1 MPNRDLEKLI
11 LRAIAAAGAVQVGY
25 FITDNST
32 ALQNQ
37 IKALVGVPCD
47 ANWGEVSEAFWA
59 LVARRFIYVGGAR
72 SFGQCSVW
80 LTERGRKALT
90 DEEFNPED
98 ETGYM
103 RRLLSAAPTTSATVQ
118 QYLIEA
124 LKSYEQECYL
134 ASAVMLG
141 AAAEDTTL
149 QVATS
154 FVLWRG
160 ESAENLRTILENPR
174 QFYVYKLQEFDKR
187 LRVAKAEIPQEF
199 SENLE
204 LNITTVLQLIRLTR
218 NDAGHPTGKQID
230 RQDCHQ
236 NLVVYANAH
245 QKLHRLKGF
254 FEGQN

>member
-1 MPNRDLEKLI
+1 MPSRDIEKLI
-11 LRAIAAAGAVQVGY
+11 LRAIAAAGALQVGY

-32 ALQNQ
+32 ALQNL

-47 ANWGEVSEAFWA
+47 ASWGEFSEAFWA
-59 LVARRFIYVGGAR
+59 LVARRSVYVGGAR
-72 SFGQCSVW
+72 SFGQCTVW
-80 LTERGRKALT
+80 LTEKGRKALT
-90 DEEFNPED
+90 DE
-98 ETGYM
+98 
-103 RRLLSAAPTTSATVQ
+103 
-118 QYLIEA
+118 
-124 LKSYEQECYL
+124 
-134 ASAVMLG
+134 
-141 AAAEDTTL
+141 
-149 QVATS
+149 
-154 FVLWRG
+154 LWRG

-218 NDAGHPTGKQID
+218 NDAGHPTGKPID

-245 QKLHRLKGF
+245 QKLHRLQGF